1 MLIDGVAGR
10 DGGGGGGGD
19 SDPCRVSANINN
31 LSVLNKKKLPLF
43 SLSPS
48 SSTVGALT
56 SRVPAAVVKILSL
69 LFCSLSIF
77 KVSRRTVSSIQSSHS
92 FAQATIVG

>member
-31 LSVLNKKKLPLF
+31 LSVLNKKKTTIVFFVTIIVDGWRVDQSCSCRRRQNPLSFVLF
-43 SLSPS
+43 SEY
-48 SSTVGALT
+48 
-56 SRVPAAVVKILSL
+56 
-69 LFCSLSIF
+69 F
-77 KVSRRTVSSIQSSHS
+77 
-92 FAQATIVG
+92 